1 MKDMV
6 VMLVVSNIEKSVEFY
21 NKLFGLQIIAD
32 FGANKTL
39 TGGLALQTQETYKKF
54 IENNTIS
61 YGGNNFELYFEVDD
75 FDNFVCKLSGFD
87 IVYVNPIKT
96 HSWGQRVVRFYDLD
110 RNIIEVGENMKTVC
124 QRFLDSGMTPE
135 QVASRM
141 DVPIQ
146 YIHDC
151 IK

>member
-1 MKDMV
+1 
-6 VMLVVSNIEKSVEFY
+6 
-21 NKLFGLQIIAD
+21 
-32 FGANKTL
+32 
-39 TGGLALQTQETYKKF
+39 
-54 IENNTIS
+54 
-61 YGGNNFELYFEVDD
+61 
-75 FDNFVCKLSGFD
+75 
-87 IVYVNPIKT
+87 
-96 HSWGQRVVRFYDLD
+96 RFYDLD